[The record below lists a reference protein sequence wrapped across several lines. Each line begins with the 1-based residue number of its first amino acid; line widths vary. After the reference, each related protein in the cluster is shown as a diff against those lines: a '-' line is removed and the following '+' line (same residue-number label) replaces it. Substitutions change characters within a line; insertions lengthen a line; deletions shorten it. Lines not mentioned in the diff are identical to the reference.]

1 MIINSLYGLTP
12 KEIAEKLN
20 LSKKFQGTQIFEW
33 LNRGVISFEEM
44 SNLSKELRNSLIEDE
59 EIKIVSSKVID
70 KQEDESGAIK
80 IALELID
87 GKVIETVLL
96 KDKEGQQTACLS
108 SQVGCAMGCK
118 FCRTGTMR
126 LERNLESFEIIEQ
139 FFHLVNLYGK
149 IDHIVFMGMGEP
161 LANVDSVVLA
171 LQYFHNPKGL
181 NMSYRRITISTSGL
195 VPGLKKLQA
204 CGLPVKLAVSIVSA
218 DETIR
223 SSLMPI
229 NRKYD
234 LRQLK
239 AAIIEWQHE
248 FKRRVTFECCLIS
261 GINTS
266 EMDARK
272 LYFFCTNIDVMLN
285 LIPFNEAAELDYQTP
300 SEDEIDD
307 FCSYLDRYGLSYTRR
322 FSRGRNVNGAC
333 GQLAVKQNR

>member
-44 SNLSKELRNSLIEDE
+44 SNLSKELRTSLMEDKE
-59 EIKIVSSKVID
+59 VHVVSSKVID
-70 KQEDESGAIK
+70 SQEDESGAIK

-87 GKVIETVLL
+87 GNVIETVLL
-96 KDKEGQQTACLS
+96 RDKEGVQTACLS

-139 FFHLVNLYGK
+139 FYHLVNLFGK
-149 IDHIVFMGMGEP
+149 IEHIVFMGMGEP
-161 LANVDSVVLA
+161 LANVDSLVIA

-181 NMSYRRITISTSGL
+181 NMSYRRITISTCGL
-195 VPGLKKLQA
+195 VPGLKKLQVY
-204 CGLPVKLAVSIVSA
+204 GLPVKLAISIVSA

-239 AAIIEWQHE
+239 AAVIEWQHE

-266 EMDARK
+266 EIDARK

-285 LIPFNEAAELDYQTP
+285 LIPFNEAAELDFETP
-300 SEDEIDD
+300 GEEEIDQ